1 MRSVDRGCR
10 DMGTVKGNGKTDEDR
25 ARKRRHL
32 ALGTTAVTTS
42 SGQRSAEG
50 YLLFQGP
57 SREGGGHGGGGS
69 GVRRRELSPFVLIT
83 YSGAGDETLNLVYA
97 KQVPYR

>member
-1 MRSVDRGCR
+1 MVRLTRTGQGR
-10 DMGTVKGNGKTDEDR
+10 REP
-25 ARKRRHL
+25 RHL

-57 SREGGGHGGGGS
+57 SREGGGHGGGGGGGS